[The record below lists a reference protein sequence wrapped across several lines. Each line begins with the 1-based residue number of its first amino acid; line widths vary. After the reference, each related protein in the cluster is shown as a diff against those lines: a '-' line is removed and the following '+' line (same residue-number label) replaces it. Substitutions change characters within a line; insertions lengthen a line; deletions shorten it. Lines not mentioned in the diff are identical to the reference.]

1 MDCQL
6 SVRAELLFFL
16 AAFKNHHTTLATIQK
31 YIKTF
36 SVQCDFDL
44 LTFGIHTVSVLNWY
58 SLSGRKK
65 LLYISPVQ
73 LSLINK
79 KSIKL
84 FVVLASIDIIVSV
97 NKSKQIHLQ
106 KQQCQLMIGCQMD
119 FVVEQVIRSPLFGS
133 FFFYISN
140 FYKKWTQ

>member
-16 AAFKNHHTTLATIQK
+16 AAFKNHYTTLATGQK

-58 SLSGRKK
+58 SLCGRRKVII
-65 LLYISPVQ
+65 Y
-73 LSLINK
+73 
-79 KSIKL
+79 KSC
-84 FVVLASIDIIVSV
+84 AA
-97 NKSKQIHLQ
+97 
-106 KQQCQLMIGCQMD
+106 
-119 FVVEQVIRSPLFGS
+119 
-133 FFFYISN
+133 ISN
-140 FYKKWTQ
+140 R

>member
-16 AAFKNHHTTLATIQK
+16 AAFKNHRTTLATEQK

-58 SLSGRKK
+58 SLCGRFKVIVYKSCAVVYSKEKK
-65 LLYISPVQ
+65 
-73 LSLINK
+73 
-79 KSIKL
+79 
-84 FVVLASIDIIVSV
+84 A
-97 NKSKQIHLQ
+97 
-106 KQQCQLMIGCQMD
+106 
-119 FVVEQVIRSPLFGS
+119 
-133 FFFYISN
+133 
-140 FYKKWTQ
+140 T